1 MYYLVANVF
10 LLYLVVDTGSR
21 SKTQEL
27 NDIANIVARAVL
39 YGAKAEKFY
48 IASHL
53 DDRAV
58 VTRPH
63 TFFYIWMSENL
74 PLYQC
79 LSSSFSSQEFAQTYC
94 NGDECSQEV
103 LFIRAL
109 ATLLRFG
116 LTVAEESITF
126 TGKSGS
132 KSESGGDGGSG
143 SVGFE
148 KELNKYI
155 RKADASTTS
164 AGFGSPCHG
173 SLPLSLYS

>member
-1 MYYLVANVF
+1 M
-10 LLYLVVDTGSR
+10 
-21 SKTQEL
+21 
-27 NDIANIVARAVL
+27 ARAVL

-74 PLYQC
+74 PLHQC

-132 KSESGGDGGSG
+132 KSESGGSG

-155 RKADASTTS
+155 RKADGSTTS
-164 AGFGSPCHG
+164 AGFGSLYHG
-173 SLPLSLYS
+173 SLSLSLYS

>member
-1 MYYLVANVF
+1 MYVVCVDIYYNYSLVN
-10 LLYLVVDTGSR
+10 TGSR

-27 NDIANIVARAVL
+27 NGIANIVARAVL
-39 YGAKAEKFY
+39 YGSKAEKFY

-58 VTRPH
+58 VTRPIRQH
-63 TFFYIWMSENL
+63 L
-74 PLYQC
+74 PQY
-79 LSSSFSSQEFAQTYC
+79 LSLSSSQEFAQTYC
-94 NGDECSQEV
+94 NGNECSQEV

-132 KSESGGDGGSG
+132 KSESGDGGGGSG
-143 SVGFE
+143 SAGFE

-164 AGFGSPCHG
+164 AG
-173 SLPLSLYS
+173 